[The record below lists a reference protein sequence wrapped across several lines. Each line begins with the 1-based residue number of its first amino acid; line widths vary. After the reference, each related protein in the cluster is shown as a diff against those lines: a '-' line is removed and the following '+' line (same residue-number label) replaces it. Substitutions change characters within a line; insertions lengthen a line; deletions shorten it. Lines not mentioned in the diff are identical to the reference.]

1 MSNAVVRCV
10 GHFTVLQIAVV
21 QTRCG
26 EGSIREDRRGLVGK
40 RMLAHTVSDVDEFR
54 SERCV
59 IHKAL
64 AFTPGDLL
72 ASHPLVPLSV
82 LGFGLWARWEC
93 WMPPCRCDGHAKA
106 LRNLGLKMG

>member
-1 MSNAVVRCV
+1 MPSSAVWGILLCFRSLLFKRVAGR
-10 GHFTVLQIAVV
+10 GVLERID
-21 QTRCG
+21 G
-26 EGSIREDRRGLVGK
+26 DLLEK
-40 RMLAHTVSDVDEFR
+40 RVLAHTVSDVDEFR